1 MHSRIDGLST
11 EEALALQRRIDRIV
25 AFWNALRVGD
35 DPGQTSWEE
44 LESLECEVTECLQR
58 GTPADISR
66 AESLTAQAKFRMTG
80 QYNL

>member
-1 MHSRIDGLST
+1 MHNRIDGLST
-11 EEALALQRRIDRIV
+11 EEALALQHRIDRIV
-25 AFWNALRVGD
+25 AFWGWLRVGD

-44 LESLECEVTECLQR
+44 LDSLEREVTECLQS

-66 AESLTAQAKFRMTG
+66 AESLTAQASFLMTG